1 MLSFGIQEIMLL
13 AFLLAVM
20 VLCYRLKKLT
30 FSGSLAAG
38 FIGGVVYLADH
49 YRGVFLLLL
58 FFIISVIAT
67 SHKKHVKLAL
77 HPQLLEVKG
86 RTAWQVFANGGIAA
100 LCALLSLAYPMYSP
114 IFMVMM
120 AASLASALADTLS
133 SELGIIYGR
142 RFFNILSLKPDVK
155 GLDGVVSVEG
165 TLIGAVGAF
174 LVGVCFSG
182 FASVAVIIGI
192 AGMLGNLF
200 DSVIGATLERNGLIG
215 NNFVNFLNTSLAA
228 LIGFML
234 FLFINN

>member
-1 MLSFGIQEIMLL
+1 
-13 AFLLAVM
+13 
-20 VLCYRLKKLT
+20 
-30 FSGSLAAG
+30 LAAG
-38 FIGGVVYLADH
+38 LIGGVVYLADH

-58 FFIISVIAT
+58 LFIISVIAT

-77 HPQLLEVKG
+77 HPQLLEAKG
-86 RTAWQVFANGGIAA
+86 RTAGQVFANGGIAA
-100 LCALLSLAYPMYSP
+100 LCALLSLTYPLFSP

-155 GLDGVVSVEG
+155 GMDGVVSMEG
-165 TLIGAVGAF
+165 TFIGALGAF

-182 FASVAVIIGI
+182 LTSVAVIIGI

-215 NNFVNFLNTSLAA
+215 NNFVNFLNTLFAA

>member
-1 MLSFGIQEIMLL
+1 MLSFGILYIILL
-13 AFLLAVM
+13 ALLLAVM

-30 FSGSLAAG
+30 FSGSVAAG

-58 FFIISVIAT
+58 FFIISLIAT

-77 HPQLLEVKG
+77 HPQLLEAKG
-86 RTAWQVFANGGIAA
+86 RTAGQVFANGGIAA
-100 LCALLSLAYPMYSP
+100 LCALLSLAYPIYSP
-114 IFMVMM
+114 IFMVMI

-142 RFFNILSLKPDVK
+142 RFYNVLSLKPDLK
-155 GLDGVVSVEG
+155 GLDGVVSMEG
-165 TLIGAVGAF
+165 TLIGAMGAF
-174 LVGVCFSG
+174 LVGICFSG
-182 FASVAVIIGI
+182 FTSVAVIIGI

-200 DSVIGATLERNGLIG
+200 DSIVGATLERNGLIG
-215 NNFVNFLNTSLAA
+215 NNFVNFLNTLFAA

-234 FLFINN
+234 FLFIIN

>member
-1 MLSFGIQEIMLL
+1 MLSFGIQEILLL

-67 SHKKHVKLAL
+67 SHKKRFKLAL
-77 HPQLLEVKG
+77 HPQLLEARG
-86 RTAWQVFANGGIAA
+86 RTAGQVFANGGIAA
-100 LCALLSLAYPMYSP
+100 LCALLSLTYPLFSP

-155 GLDGVVSVEG
+155 GLDGVVSMEG
-165 TLIGAVGAF
+165 TLIGALGAF
-174 LVGVCFSG
+174 LVGICFSG
-182 FASVAVIIGI
+182 FTNIAVIIGV
-192 AGMLGNLF
+192 AGMLGNLS
-200 DSVIGATLERNGLIG
+200 DSVIGASLERNGLIG
-215 NNFVNFLNTSLAA
+215 NNFVNFLNTLLAA
-228 LIGFML
+228 FIGFML
-234 FLFINN
+234 FLFISN